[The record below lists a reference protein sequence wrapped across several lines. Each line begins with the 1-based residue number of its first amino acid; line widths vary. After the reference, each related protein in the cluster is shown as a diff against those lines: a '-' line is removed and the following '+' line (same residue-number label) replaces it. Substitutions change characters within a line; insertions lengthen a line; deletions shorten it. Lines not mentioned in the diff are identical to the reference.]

1 MEKNIYILWC
11 LALAA
16 LFSCQADGA
25 GLLDKAESGDMTEE
39 KLFSDGNYA
48 RKYIANVYSRMPKG
62 YARFSFGKTP
72 IYLGCC
78 TDEGQQGPLGMLTQA
93 LWFNEGTWNAVNI
106 PTELPGW
113 SFAWTAIRPANTFIH
128 NIDRVPVNVQ
138 TGMTEEEKIRLKA
151 EAQFLRALTY
161 ADLARSYGGV
171 PLITVQLTSTSPEL
185 YTPRSTFDQTIDFIV
200 EQLDSAAMFLP
211 ANYRFTEPEEYGRA
225 TSVAAKAIKGRT
237 LLYAARPLFNDPEN
251 TNRIVAGEYDEG
263 KWRIAAEA
271 NAEAIKLAEENGYG
285 LHIDPADKKDSY
297 EKFFVTRVND
307 EVILSYMKPQDRNCE
322 LRQLP
327 KRFLA
332 ANSAVAGYSLPTLD
346 LIDDY
351 EMKNGK
357 LINEAGSGYNEQ
369 DPYKN
374 RDQRFYASIFYNG
387 ADYRGQKIETFRG
400 KAGSGVADGKDY
412 NSNYVNTGFYLR
424 KFVDVTINPLKAE
437 LADHNYPIIRYAE
450 VLLNYAEAMNEAF
463 GPDVDGLGNGKTA
476 KWAIDQVRDRAL
488 QPPLPAGLDKTA
500 MRARIRHERR
510 IELAFEEHR
519 FWDVR
524 HWKEADTQKQVWL
537 QVIEK
542 DKSGKLT
549 YSRQKRDRVF
559 DAPKMYLMPIPFEQV
574 ANGKYEQNPGW

>member
-1 MEKNIYILWC
+1 MKKYYIYL
-11 LALAA
+11 LLS
-16 LFSCQADGA
+16 LVSFSACQQDGV

-39 KLFSDGNYA
+39 KIFSDGNYA
-48 RKYIANVYSRMPKG
+48 RKYIANIYSRLPKG
-62 YARFSFGKTP
+62 YARFSFSKTP
-72 IYLGCC
+72 VYLGCC

-113 SFAWTAIRPANTFIH
+113 TQAWTGIRPANTFIQ
-128 NIDRVPVNVQ
+128 NIDRVPVSVQ
-138 TGMTEEEKIRLKA
+138 TGMTEEEKKRLKE
-151 EAQFLRALTY
+151 EARFLRALTY
-161 ADLARSYGGV
+161 SDLIRSYGGV
-171 PLITVQLTSTSPEL
+171 PIINIPLNSSSPEL
-185 YTPRSTFDQTIDFIV
+185 YTPRSTFDETVKYVV
-200 EQLDSAAMFLP
+200 EQLDSAAMVLP
-211 ANYRFTEPEEYGRA
+211 ANYRYTEPEEYGRA

-237 LLYAARPLFNDPEN
+237 LLYAARPLFNDPAN
-251 TNRIVAGEYDEG
+251 TNRIVAGEYDEN
-263 KWRIAAEA
+263 KWQVAAEA
-271 NAEAIKLAEENGYG
+271 NAEAIKLAEANGYG
-285 LHIDPADKKDSY
+285 LHIDPQDKKDSY

-307 EVILSYMKPQDRNCE
+307 EVILSYMKPQDKNCE

-346 LIDDY
+346 LVDDY

-357 LINEAGSGYNEQ
+357 NINDNGSGYDEQ
-369 DPYKN
+369 DPYKD

-400 KAGSGVADGKDY
+400 KAGSNIADGLDY

-424 KFVDVTINPLKAE
+424 KFVDVTIDPKKAE

-463 GPDVDGLGNGKTA
+463 SAEVDGLGNGKTA
-476 KWAIDQVRDRAL
+476 KWAIDQIRDRAL
-488 QPPLPAGLDKTA
+488 QPPLPSGLNKEE
-500 MRARIRHERR
+500 MRLRIKRERR

-524 HWKEADTQKQVWL
+524 HWKDDQSQKQVWL
-537 QVIEK
+537 QIIEK
-542 DKSGKLT
+542 DADGKLT
-549 YSRQKRDRVF
+549 FSREKRNRVF
-559 DAPKMYLMPIPFEQV
+559 EAPKMFLMPIPFEQV
-574 ANGKYEQNPGW
+574 ANGSYEQNPGW

>member
-1 MEKNIYILWC
+1 MKKYYIYFLMSILG
-11 LALAA
+11 LSA
-16 LFSCQADGA
+16 CQQDGV

-39 KLFSDGNYA
+39 KIFSDGIYA
-48 RKYIANVYSRMPKG
+48 RKYIANVYSRLPKG
-62 YARFSFGKTP
+62 YARFSFAKTP
-72 IYLGCC
+72 VYLGCC
-78 TDEGQQGPLGMLTQA
+78 TDEGQQGPIGMLTQA

-113 SFAWTAIRPANTFIH
+113 AQGWTSIRPANTFIQ
-128 NIDRVPVNVQ
+128 NIDKVPVNVQ
-138 TGMTEEEKIRLKA
+138 TGMTEEEKKRLKE
-151 EAQFLRALTY
+151 EARFLRAFAY

-171 PLITVQLTSTSPEL
+171 PIINIPLNSSSPEL
-185 YTPRSTFDQTIDFIV
+185 YTPRSTFDETIKYIV
-200 EQLDSAAMFLP
+200 EQLDSAAMVLP

-237 LLYAARPLFNDPEN
+237 LLYAARPLFNDPQN

-263 KWRIAAEA
+263 KWRVAAEA
-271 NAEAIKLAEENGYG
+271 NAEAIKLAEANGYG
-285 LHIDPADKKDSY
+285 LHIEAKDKKSSY

-307 EVILSYMKPQDRNCE
+307 EVILSYMKPQDKNCE

-346 LIDDY
+346 LVDDY

-357 LINEAGSGYNEQ
+357 SIHEAGSGYNEQ

-400 KAGSGVADGKDY
+400 KAGTKVVDGKDY
-412 NSNYVNTGFYLR
+412 NSTYVNTGFYLR
-424 KFVDVTINPLKAE
+424 KFVDVTIDPKKSE

-463 GPDVDGLGNGKTA
+463 GPEVDGLGNGKTA
-476 KWAIDQVRDRAL
+476 KWAIDQIRDRAM
-488 QPPLPAGLDKTA
+488 QPALPSGLGKDE
-500 MRARIRHERR
+500 MRTRIKRERR

-524 HWKEADTQKQVWL
+524 HWKDADSQKQVWL

-542 DKSGKLT
+542 DEKGKLT
-549 YSRQKRDRVF
+549 YSREKRDRVF
-559 DAPKMYLMPIPFEQV
+559 EAPKMFLMPIPFEQV
-574 ANGKYEQNPGW
+574 ANGSYEQNPGW